1 MVKELDCRKMDCPA
15 PVLETKKCLESEALS
30 QIRVLV
36 DNDAAVENVS
46 RFLTYAG
53 FEVGVESDGTMS
65 VVEGARDQA
74 ATVKLT
80 SGPAGRSGSGT
91 ESSTED
97 SPAKIMVMA
106 ASNKFGVGD
115 DDLGAK
121 LMINFIK
128 TLKEMGKDLWR
139 LVFVNHGVTLAT
151 VDSAVLDE
159 LHELEASGVTILVCG
174 TCLTHLDLM
183 KKKAIGQ
190 TTNMLDIVTAM
201 QLADKVINL

>member
-53 FEVGVESDGTMS
+53 FEVGVESDGAMS

-74 ATVKLT
+74 AAVKLA
-80 SGPAGRSGSGT
+80 SGLAKQSGAATGAAA
-91 ESSTED
+91 D
-97 SPAKIMVMA
+97 SQVKIMVMA
-106 ASNKFGVGD
+106 ASNKLGVGD
-115 DDLGAK
+115 DELGTK

-128 TLKEMGKDLWR
+128 TLKETGKDLWR

-159 LHELEASGVTILVCG
+159 LHELEESGVTILVCG

-183 KKKAIGQ
+183 EKKAIGQ

>member
-65 VVEGARDQA
+65 VVEGTRDQA
-74 ATVKLT
+74 AAVKLA
-80 SGPAGRSGSGT
+80 SGPDGRSGFGS
-91 ESSTED
+91 ESSAGD

-151 VDSAVLDE
+151 ADSAVLDE

-183 KKKAIGQ
+183 EKKAIGQ

>member
-1 MVKELDCRKMDCPA
+1 MDCPA
-15 PVLETKKCLESEALS
+15 PVLETKKCIEAEAVS
-30 QIRVLV
+30 HIRVVL
-36 DNDAAVENVS
+36 DNDAAIENVS

-53 FEVGVESDGTMS
+53 FEVGVESDGAMS
-65 VVEGARDQA
+65 IVEGTRDQA
-74 ATVKLT
+74 AAVKLT
-80 SGPAGRSGSGT
+80 SGPAGQSGSGT
-91 ESSTED
+91 EASTSD
-97 SPAKIMVMA
+97 SPAKIMVMVA
-106 ASNKFGVGD
+106 ANKFGVGD
-115 DDLGAK
+115 DELGAK

-128 TLKEMGKDLWR
+128 TLREMGKALWR

-159 LHELEASGVTILVCG
+159 LRALEESGATILVCG
-174 TCLTHLDLM
+174 TCLTHLGLM